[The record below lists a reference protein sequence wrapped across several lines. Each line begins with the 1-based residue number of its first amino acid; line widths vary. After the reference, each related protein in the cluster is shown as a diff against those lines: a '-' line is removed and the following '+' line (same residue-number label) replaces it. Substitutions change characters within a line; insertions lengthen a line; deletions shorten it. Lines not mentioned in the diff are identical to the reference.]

1 MFDLK
6 SQVDQILNNNT
17 YLFEQKKMDVINN
30 ISDELQ
36 VNVDCL
42 RIEELFTNLLNNA
55 VKYSDEGG
63 TITINTNQK
72 SNEIQI
78 SVSDDGIGM
87 NNEQIEHLFDEF
99 YKADESRHDF
109 DSSGLGM
116 PIAKRIVEKHGG
128 RIWVESKGLGEGS
141 TFYFT
146 LPKSNKDN

>member
-87 NNEQIEHLFDEF
+87 TNEQIEHLFDEF